1 MNSRDFLR
9 SLEERERSWWEKT
22 RRRKGRVPLGKMY
35 LVPLN
40 PTLGLLDDGK
50 KLWCASERMCPAIQF
65 YLEDF
70 QHTHGLREI
79 ERTEAEPWAWLL
91 EKTTRDPEDAVS
103 LEVYIQGCF
112 PEKCS

>member
-1 MNSRDFLR
+1 MNDFVR
-9 SLEERERSWWEKT
+9 SLEERERKWWEKT
-22 RRRKGRVPLGKMY
+22 RRRRGRVPLGKMY

-40 PTLGLLDDGK
+40 PTLALLDDGVV
-50 KLWCASERMCPAIQF
+50 LRCASKWISPAIQF
-65 YLEDF
+65 YWRDF
-70 QHTHGLREI
+70 QDARGPREI

-91 EKTTRDPEDAVS
+91 EQTTRDPEDAVS